1 MELHCEAIT
10 ITNGDEKKNELN
22 PSATEFRP
30 KQTAAEIAEWGLKD
44 IAIEEDDGGIW
55 KCLWNII
62 CKQAWAI

>member
-1 MELHCEAIT
+1 MALHCEAIT

-55 KCLWNII
+55 
-62 CKQAWAI
+62 